1 MKIRSYYYDWRYG
14 DGKNGGSTFFVIV
27 TGSLLALMVSI
38 IILLSGCDNHNQIED
53 SDTVLSDTV
62 LSDTVLY
69 EENSGK
75 TYYHIEITK
84 GKEGK
89 LGYTKVYNEFV
100 YTVEWDDVYKTYDK
114 DTGET
119 VITIRYKKL
128 DE

>member
-27 TGSLLALMVSI
+27 IGSLLALTISI
-38 IILLSGCDNHNQIED
+38 IILLSGCDNHNQIES
-53 SDTVLSDTV
+53 SDPV

-69 EENSGK
+69 EEDSGK

-84 GKEGK
+84 GKDGK
-89 LGYTKVYNEFV
+89 WGYTKVYNEFV